1 MQIRWYI
8 GINRTV
14 SYLRN
19 KLEVLLR
26 ILLMDIREISTM
38 LTRILIKI
46 IKNVLLIG
54 RRKRVMKFVCLSN
67 RLMKSAIVVM
77 K

>member
-1 MQIRWYI
+1 
-8 GINRTV
+8 
-14 SYLRN
+14 
-19 KLEVLLR
+19 
-26 ILLMDIREISTM
+26 MDVREIS
-38 LTRILIKI
+38 TRILIKI
-46 IKNVLLIG
+46 IKNMLLIG